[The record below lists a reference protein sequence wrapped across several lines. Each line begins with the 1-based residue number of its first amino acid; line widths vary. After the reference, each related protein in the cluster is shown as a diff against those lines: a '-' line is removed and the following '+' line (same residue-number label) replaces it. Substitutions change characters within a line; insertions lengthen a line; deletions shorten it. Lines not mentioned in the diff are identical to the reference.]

1 MSGAQFATREH
12 PLIVGHAQDPAEREA
27 DRMADTVIAR
37 LRPGPSEHGAC
48 AQVHRSAVMPDAAP
62 EVGFEGG
69 RLSAAL
75 SEQITAQRGSGAPLA
90 ADVRER
96 MESAF
101 GTSLAAVR
109 VHTGPAAAGLSRKL
123 SARAFTAGQDVF
135 FGEGEYRPD
144 TADGER
150 TLAHELAHTRQHG
163 DAVGRISRLW
173 DLKGKRL
180 PLGSATD
187 VTTLDT
193 HPIWF
198 VEDNDGDRIV
208 VKADDQAVGLST
220 LAGALHKNIAGV
232 KSVKERKLDRNE
244 RLGLDNLLE
253 IRSFF
258 GMHPS
263 WRVRGDY
270 IKGHDAQ
277 ADQNADSEE
286 LAKDDALAR
295 VNDKNKNLVAMS
307 VAEGEQASKLAAPD
321 ASKGAMAD
329 DRSQLRRIFSNY
341 QHVKLLGQ
349 VMAVDLFLGNLDR
362 VNSGNLGNWFY
373 NPAGEITLIDHLD
386 PGSTGPG
393 SSTTDLITTNAANW
407 DSDFGRNYLK
417 KNQVNGSTPADATT
431 TLLQAADAWGNDTDI
446 RNWGRQQATTQQ
458 QGVTNEQVMANAMH
472 EGLVEGLQRIVRV
485 FASSKWK
492 LTQRSAHKAKK
503 NIRAA
508 ARAGAATDSDR
519 GQQFDYY
526 DELKRRAAWIK
537 TNSL

>member
-1 MSGAQFATREH
+1 MSGAQFASREH
-12 PLIVGHAQDPAEREA
+12 PLIVGHAEDPAEREA
-27 DRMADTVIAR
+27 DRMADAVIAR
-37 LRPGPSEHGAC
+37 LQPGPSEHDTD
-48 AQVHRSAVMPDAAP
+48 AQVRRSASMPDAAP
-62 EVGFEGG
+62 EVGIEGG
-69 RLSAAL
+69 RLSADL
-75 SEQITAQRGSGAPLA
+75 SQQITAQRGRGAPLA

-96 MESAF
+96 MEGAF
-101 GTSLAAVR
+101 GTSLASVR
-109 VHTGPAAAGLSRKL
+109 VHTGPAAGTLNRRV
-123 SARAFTAGQDVF
+123 SARAFTTGQDIF
-135 FGEGEYRPD
+135 FGAGEYQPD
-144 TADGER
+144 TQEGER
-150 TLAHELAHTRQHG
+150 TLAHEIAHTRQHG
-163 DAVGRISRLW
+163 NAVSRISRLW

-180 PLGSATD
+180 PLGSAKE

-208 VKADDQAVGLST
+208 VKADDQAVGLSS

-244 RLGLDNLLE
+244 RLGMDNLLE

-258 GMHPS
+258 GMDPS

-349 VMAVDLFLGNLDR
+349 VMAVDMFLGNLDR
-362 VNSGNLGNWFY
+362 VYSGNLGNWFY
-373 NPAGEITLIDHLD
+373 NPAGEMTLIDHLD
-386 PGSTGPG
+386 PGSTGPD
-393 SSTTDLITTNAANW
+393 SSTTALITTKAANW
-407 DSDFGRNYLK
+407 AMDFGNNYLK
-417 KNQVNGSTPADATT
+417 KNLVNGDTPRDAAV
-431 TLLQAADAWGNDTDI
+431 TLLKAADAWGQDTDI
-446 RNWGRQQATTQQ
+446 RNWGRQQATTQP
-458 QGVTNEQVMANAMH
+458 QGVTNQQVIEHALH
-472 EGLVEGLQRIVRV
+472 EGLVEGLQRIVQV
-485 FASSKWK
+485 FSSTKWK
-492 LTQRSAHKAKK
+492 LTQRGAHKAKK

-508 ARAGAATDSDR
+508 ARAAAATDSDG

-526 DELKRRAAWIK
+526 DELRRRAAWIK